1 MRALWMTALTVLTVL
16 AVACTPAQTDRTRA
30 DPAPGASP
38 ERGRHIAERK
48 CAGCHAIGAIGESH
62 NAAAPPFR
70 TLSRNYP
77 VTALEEA
84 LAEGILVG
92 HPAMPEFSFTPE
104 QIDDLI
110 AYLESVQERRG
121 G

>member
-1 MRALWMTALTVLTVL
+1 VRAVLFIGAIFLAASCATAQRGATSV
-16 AVACTPAQTDRTRA
+16 P
-30 DPAPGASP
+30 PGATASAQA
-38 ERGRHIAERK
+38 GRQIAEIK
-48 CAGCHAIGAIGESH
+48 CAGCHAIGETGESR
-62 NAAAPPFR
+62 NASAPPFR
-70 TLSRNYP
+70 TLSRHYP

-92 HPAMPEFSFTPE
+92 HPEMPEFRLTSA
-104 QIDDLI
+104 QIDDLL